1 MTQTQSEFAE
11 VGPTRPWPAER
22 IERWPI
28 ERLIPYANNARLH
41 SEADLDKIAAAIRKW
56 GWTNPVLTDE
66 EGEVISGHGRL
77 GAAPRAGVTEIPV
90 IVARG
95 WSEEEKRAYRLADN
109 QLAARAEWDPDLL
122 RKELQELG
130 FADFDL
136 GLTGFESDALEAIL
150 KGLGSSGLTDP
161 DSVPEVPEQ
170 PVTQPGDIWLL
181 GDHWVGCGDSTNAA
195 DVAQVLAGAAPL
207 LMVTDPPYGVGY
219 DPSWRAGRNLSNG
232 KLAQGRVLNDHRA
245 DWREAYALFPGDVA
259 YVWHGAMHGDVA
271 AAGLA
276 ECGLQPRTQIIWSKQ
291 HFTLSRGDYHWQHE
305 TCWYAVRRGRRS
317 HWQGDHSQT
326 TVWGCQQQPI
336 QNPGREESWGHGT
349 QTGRMHAPPIV
360 NNSRQAKRYM
370 IPRPGTA
377 HRHEMTGRACRGSV
391 IRHVDVTCDAGS
403 FTGRHALDQ
412 ASGPL
417 FAERIEAQHSEPHM
431 SKTLAVND
439 ARKCGIWRS
448 RSATGRLVGCAPNC
462 ASVSGIG

>member
-11 VGPTRPWPAER
+11 AGPTRPWPAER

-181 GDHWVGCGDSTNAA
+181 GDHRVGCGDSTNAA
-195 DVAQVLAGAAPL
+195 DVAQVLTGSEPH
-207 LMVTDPPYGVGY
+207 LMITDPPYGVGY
-219 DPSWRAGRNLSNG
+219 DPSWRARRNLSKG
-232 KLAQGRVLNDHRA
+232 KLAQGTVLNDDRA
-245 DWREAYALFPGDVA
+245 DWREAYGLFSGDVA
-259 YVWHGAMHGDVA
+259 YVWHSAMHGDLVL
-271 AAGLA
+271 AGLTG
-276 ECGLQPRTQIIWSKQ
+276 CGLQPRAQIIWSKQ

-305 TCWYAVRRGRRS
+305 TCWYAVRQGRKS
-317 HWQGDHSQT
+317 HWHGDRTQT
-326 TVWGCQQQPI
+326 TVWEIANNNPFG
-336 QNPGREESWGHGT
+336 NPGREESWGHGT
-349 QTGRMHAPPIV
+349 QKPVECMRRPIV
-360 NNSRQAKRYM
+360 NNSR
-370 IPRPGTA
+370 PGAAVYDPFLGSGTTA
-377 HRHEMTGRACRGSV
+377 IAAEITGRICYGLELNPAF
-391 IRHVDVTCDAGS
+391 VDVIVQRWQR
-403 FTGRHALDQ
+403 FTARHALHQ
-412 ASGPL
+412 ASGQS
-417 FAERIEAQHSEPHM
+417 FDERAETQHH
-431 SKTLAVND
+431 D
-439 ARKCGIWRS
+439 
-448 RSATGRLVGCAPNC
+448 
-462 ASVSGIG
+462 